1 MGLQIKNFTPEQE
14 EFMNQ
19 IKRIF
24 NCLISVQQARESN
37 PKVFKD
43 ISDFFVKKKFF
54 YERN

>member
-43 ISDFFVKKKFF
+43 ISDFFVKKKIF